1 MAVCILYCI
10 LLIHSFDGIFG
21 QTTNYYVSTQGSNQN
36 DGTNI
41 DQPWLTLQH
50 AISRLRTIRGWNPGP
65 ENHATINLL
74 EGVYFQD
81 STMKLAKRYIFSS
94 IFLMYQSQINITS
107 LGIPTL
113 TLYLIWMTKFPY
125 LEDTNYQSHLGKV
138 MEMSKRLF
146 LMVLVQMKLSKE
158 NID

>member
-74 EGVYFQD
+74 EGIYFQD
-81 STMKLAKRYIFSS
+81 TTLKLAKRYVFPKDVFCINHKS
-94 IFLMYQSQINITS
+94 IL
-107 LGIPTL
+107 LL
-113 TLYLIWMTKFPY
+113 
-125 LEDTNYQSHLGKV
+125 
-138 MEMSKRLF
+138 
-146 LMVLVQMKLSKE
+146 
-158 NID
+158 